1 MGLKS
6 KDIIDNLIRK
16 TDFLKAGETILPG
29 GRISRGFYGTEVEK
43 KIISNQNIPG
53 SPPAWS
59 VFKKLYN
66 KIKSKFPISG
76 VPETYCF

>member
-43 KIISNQNIPG
+43 KINSNQKIPG
-53 SPPAWS
+53 SPHCLGNLLFKRHKS
-59 VFKKLYN
+59 VAN
-66 KIKSKFPISG
+66 SRIGS
-76 VPETYCF
+76 